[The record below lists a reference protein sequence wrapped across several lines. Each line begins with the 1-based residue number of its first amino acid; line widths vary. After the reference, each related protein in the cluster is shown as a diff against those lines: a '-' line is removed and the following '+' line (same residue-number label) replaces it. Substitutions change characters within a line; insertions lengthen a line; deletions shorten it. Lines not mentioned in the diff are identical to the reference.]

1 MNFIAKFGSICEA
14 ARDTGVRRNGIND
27 NCTHRIKTSGGYIW
41 MYEDEYEK
49 YKLGLITVDLSS
61 KRNKN
66 PVIQFDKDMNIMAKF
81 LSILDASK
89 ATKIDRKSIN
99 YACNGK
105 YKHAGGYIWRYASDC
120 QDLIT
125 YEQIA

>member
-1 MNFIAKFGSICEA
+1 
-14 ARDTGVRRNGIND
+14 
-27 NCTHRIKTSGGYIW
+27 

-66 PVIQFDKDMNIMAKF
+66 PVIQFDKDMNIIAKF